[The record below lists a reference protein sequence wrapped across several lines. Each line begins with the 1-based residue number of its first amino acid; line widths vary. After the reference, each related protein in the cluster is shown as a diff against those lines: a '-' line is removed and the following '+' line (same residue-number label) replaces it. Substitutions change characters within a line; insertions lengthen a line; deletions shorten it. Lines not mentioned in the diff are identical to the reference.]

1 MYNFDK
7 LSSAKGSIQ
16 GLMENGKLFH
26 LNDGPRESSTF
37 ETAFVN

>member
-16 GLMENGKLFH
+16 GLMENGKKVLFH
-26 LNDGPRESSTF
+26 LHEGLE
-37 ETAFVN
+37 